1 MMWSLISGSHA
12 LDSQLNYILSPDI
25 FDFLYLDGRAKGW
38 DKKRMI
44 SWKGRSFYTAFHN
57 ISAVH

>member
-1 MMWSLISGSHA
+1 MMCSLISGSDA
-12 LDSQLNYILSPDI
+12 LDSRLNYILSPHI

-44 SWKGRSFYTAFHN
+44 SWKGRSSHAALHN